1 MAPSSY
7 REDGTRQ
14 PRLKLIKVAKYEGL
28 QGLSQLPRISK
39 LREVPLCPGPI
50 GIGSLCVFLQ
60 CFCRF
65 AGGDWIA
72 MARRAGGGSVC
83 KSGVRGYQALMY
95 RHTYPTTLYI
105 RNIRLG
111 VWGRGKRAGRGSA
124 GNTA

>member
-72 MARRAGGGSVC
+72 TARRAGGAVCARVVSVDIKLLC
-83 KSGVRGYQALMY
+83 
-95 RHTYPTTLYI
+95 TDTPTLQHCT
-105 RNIRLG
+105 
-111 VWGRGKRAGRGSA
+111 
-124 GNTA
+124 